1 MEAVLRA
8 QGLPRH
14 PAEAP
19 LEYLDRVLRELGG
32 QAAAIDRLTTLF
44 EQAAFSKHD
53 VGPDMRDEAVAAFH
67 ALRAG
72 LTAPA
77 GGA

>member
-1 MEAVLRA
+1 MAAIEAALIDLEGEDDPRRAVIKAYARTEAVLRA

-32 QAAAIDRLTTLF
+32 RAA
-44 EQAAFSKHD
+44 
-53 VGPDMRDEAVAAFH
+53 
-67 ALRAG
+67 
-72 LTAPA
+72 
-77 GGA
+77 GASTG